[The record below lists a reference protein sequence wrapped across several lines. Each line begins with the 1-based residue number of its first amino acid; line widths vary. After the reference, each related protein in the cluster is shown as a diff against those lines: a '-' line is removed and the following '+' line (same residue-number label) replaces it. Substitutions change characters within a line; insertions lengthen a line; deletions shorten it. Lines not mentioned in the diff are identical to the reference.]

1 MSLKPEV
8 RLFLSADIV
17 GSSVYKAEMI
27 AGDVARAVEWSSS
40 ISGFFRDFPALFQR
54 HAGLRGLGTGCDPVD
69 AVWKLLGDEVLFSFD
84 VVDFAQTTALCAAF
98 FDALV
103 EYDRDLAGGP
113 LRLKGLGW
121 LAQFPFPN
129 VEVVAG
135 ARSGQRADY
144 IGPDMDIGFRL
155 ADSTRAGRLL
165 VSIEL
170 AEQIAEQA
178 GTCNL
183 LVHHV
188 GWSNLRGI
196 NGGKPYP
203 VFWTRSPD
211 QPAAPFNPWDT
222 HTCELTR
229 RFVSEPP
236 ISPDAILD
244 LGRRFRTAV
253 RPWRPVRPYLDIAHA
268 PDEHREA
275 IALLNAQLPDADNE
289 GEEELR

>member
-1 MSLKPEV
+1 MTLKPEV

-27 AGDVARAVEWSSS
+27 AGDVTRAIEWSES

-54 HAGLRGLGTGCDPVD
+54 HADARALGSGCDPMNS
-69 AVWKLLGDEVLFSFD
+69 VWKLLGDEILFVFD
-84 VVDFAQTTALCAAF
+84 VTDFAQTTLLCAAF

-103 EYDRDLAGGP
+103 EYDQDLARGP

-129 VEVVAG
+129 VEVRAG

-155 ADSTRAGRLL
+155 ADSTRAGRFLI
-165 VSIEL
+165 SIEL
-170 AEQIAEQA
+170 AEQIADQPPT
-178 GTCNL
+178 GNL
-183 LVHHV
+183 VIHHV
-188 GWSNLRGI
+188 GWSGLRGI

-203 VFWTRSPD
+203 VFWARDPVRSPS
-211 QPAAPFNPWDT
+211 AFNPWDT

-229 RFVSEPP
+229 HFLAAPP
-236 ISPDAILD
+236 IAADAILD
-244 LGRRFRTAV
+244 LGKRFRAAV
-253 RPWRPVRPYLDIAHA
+253 RPWRPARPYLDIAHA
-268 PDEHREA
+268 PAEHREA
-275 IALLNAQLPDADNE
+275 IALLDARSAGAE
-289 GEEELR
+289 AGP